1 MSILG
6 LSSIHKVREKAN
18 NNVELLSYPFCVIL
32 TWVAFSEWSFQNND
46 IMLVLLLVLGL
57 GKMDL
62 NWNPKIIYRNG
73 LMNTSLILPFNPSK
87 ILGVLMLICVIGLIS
102 ALLCRSNEEDV
113 SWWVWTTFFPQFVW
127 LISCISFHN
136 RLDL

>member
-1 MSILG
+1 ML
-6 LSSIHKVREKAN
+6 
-18 NNVELLSYPFCVIL
+18 
-32 TWVAFSEWSFQNND
+32 FSEWSSQNND

-62 NWNPKIIYRNG
+62 NWNPKIIYRNW

-102 ALLCRSNEEDV
+102 ALLCRSNEEEV
-113 SWWVWTTFFPQFVW
+113 SWWVWTTFFLHFVW
-127 LISCISFHN
+127 LMSYISFHN